1 MSNVSANIVFLDEVR
16 HQVKNNL
23 AIVAST
29 RKFKQM
35 RDVIRR

>member
-1 MSNVSANIVFLDEVR
+1 MSNVGANIVFLNEVR

-35 RDVIRR
+35 RDVIGR